1 MCYSVRAVLFYVCV
15 NRALLRIQVTTETI
29 INWFVLIH
37 RQFSHKIDIFASYHW
52 QRALQFS
59 DVVYSHQAVDDN
71 CAVYCHQAVDGILQ
85 SCLLPPGR
93 RRNTSVLFITTRSQT
108 VLQLPVIATRLQTE
122 YFSAA
127 YYHQVVDGASTTGYC
142 QQVVAVFF
150 LTCRLLPPGC
160 RHDFFFYIYCQ
171 LPAIA
176 EIIDDITSTC
186 RNYWRYYQQLEKLL
200 TILPAS
206 TGIIDDITSNYGNY

>member
-1 MCYSVRAVLFYVCV
+1 MNYVYDGTILKFDKCYSVRAVLFYVCV

-52 QRALQFS
+52 QRTLQFS
-59 DVVYSHQAVDDN
+59 NVVYSHQAVDDN

-108 VLQLPVIATRLQTE
+108 VPQLPVIATRLQTE

-150 LTCRLLPPGC
+150 
-160 RHDFFFYIYCQ
+160 
-171 LPAIA
+171 
-176 EIIDDITSTC
+176 
-186 RNYWRYYQQLEKLL
+186 
-200 TILPAS
+200 
-206 TGIIDDITSNYGNY
+206 